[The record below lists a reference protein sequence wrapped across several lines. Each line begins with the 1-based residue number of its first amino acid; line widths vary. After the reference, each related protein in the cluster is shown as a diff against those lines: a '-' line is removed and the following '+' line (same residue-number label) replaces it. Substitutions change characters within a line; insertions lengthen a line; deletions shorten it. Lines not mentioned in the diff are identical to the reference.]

1 MHSIFSKD
9 ASTTVASENNY
20 FNHCEINFVI
30 LDHSKEAVCYSL
42 VHSYTAGE
50 RQNAFMPICCIRD
63 NIQLG
68 QRLELFLHTPICTLF
83 CTSTYQPSNNLLF
96 FPHFVAGDPFGPA
109 MGLFMNPYHYTP
121 DIYSGIPGILGAGM
135 PYPGY
140 HGFPFPTPA
149 VHRAPSPNVV
159 TEEDLQKMI
168 QIHRKRRLANE
179 VYRQLQCYQPPR
191 RRPLGFG
198 K

>member
-1 MHSIFSKD
+1 MDCFSILQVVHYS
-9 ASTTVASENNY
+9 VPP
-20 FNHCEINFVI
+20 HINQAI
-30 LDHSKEAVCYSL
+30 IS
-42 VHSYTAGE
+42 
-50 RQNAFMPICCIRD
+50 
-63 NIQLG
+63 
-68 QRLELFLHTPICTLF
+68 
-83 CTSTYQPSNNLLF
+83 F
-96 FPHFVAGDPFGPA
+96 FPHFVAGTPFGPA

-179 VYRQLQCYQPPR
+179 VYRQLKCY
-191 RRPLGFG
+191 LLSSFCSVSV
-198 K
+198 